1 LEEGVYEFNLY
12 YKSMGKDI
20 KKIFE
25 VDKINQISDEVVIW
39 AQKTAKYMEERE
51 YKSAVQAY
59 EDIQLYM

>member
-1 LEEGVYEFNLY
+1 
-12 YKSMGKDI
+12 MGKDI

-25 VDKINQISDEVVIW
+25 VDKVNQIADEVVNW